1 MAGVMIEHEE
11 PIDRVSSITIGAV
24 VLLVLDRR
32 LALGQRADAARVIP
46 RLMARLR
53 FSSAPARGDDVGEG
67 RTG

>member
-1 MAGVMIEHEE
+1 MAGDMIELEE

-32 LALGQRADAARVIP
+32 LALGPSADAAKVFP
-46 RLMARLR
+46 ALMARLR
-53 FSSAPARGDDVGEG
+53 LSSAPARGDDVGEG